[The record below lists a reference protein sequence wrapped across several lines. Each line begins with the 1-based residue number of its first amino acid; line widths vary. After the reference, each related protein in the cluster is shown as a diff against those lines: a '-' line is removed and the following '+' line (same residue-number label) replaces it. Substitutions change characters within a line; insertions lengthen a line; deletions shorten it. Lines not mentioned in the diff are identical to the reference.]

1 MDFAFALVNSVVL
14 VKMTLRLVLVLA
26 LHPAFVLKK
35 KRAKITRGPQMLLDI
50 FQENRGESREF
61 WWL

>member
-35 KRAKITRGPQMLLDI
+35 KKRAKITRGPVGRNA
-50 FQENRGESREF
+50 FGYFSRKPGGE
-61 WWL
+61 

>member
-14 VKMTLRLVLVLA
+14 VKMTLRLVIVLA

-35 KRAKITRGPQMLLDI
+35 KRAKITRGPLGRNA
-50 FQENRGESREF
+50 FGYFSRKPGVE
-61 WWL
+61 